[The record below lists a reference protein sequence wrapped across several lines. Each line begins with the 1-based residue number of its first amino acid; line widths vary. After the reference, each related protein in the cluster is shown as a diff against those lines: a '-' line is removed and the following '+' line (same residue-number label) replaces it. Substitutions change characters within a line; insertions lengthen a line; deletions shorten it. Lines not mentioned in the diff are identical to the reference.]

1 MKDKMKKLSGLVS
14 NAGKAAK
21 GFADNAI
28 QMADQNNDGKIDMSI
43 NRDRYQCGQI
53 SVNLVLKRKE
63 D

>member
-28 QMADQNNDGKIDMSI
+28 QMAD
-43 NRDRYQCGQI
+43 
-53 SVNLVLKRKE
+53 
-63 D
+63 